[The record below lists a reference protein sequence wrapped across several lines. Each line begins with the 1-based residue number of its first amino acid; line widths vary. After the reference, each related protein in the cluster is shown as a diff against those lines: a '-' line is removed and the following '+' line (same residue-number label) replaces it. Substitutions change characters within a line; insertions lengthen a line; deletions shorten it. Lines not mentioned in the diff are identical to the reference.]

1 MTETRYCCDLD
12 KEIDF
17 LVADGY
23 RLDMI
28 TPADSPR
35 EVQLSKN
42 DEVVRLILNR
52 DSATQAPAKLAE
64 QKGWSPGRAGMMY
77 RDVLPNRLGGQL
89 IASHIRITEGG
100 EVPDYVHY
108 HKVRFQLIYCL
119 RGSIRVVYEDQ
130 GPPFWLEPG
139 DCVLQPSEIRH
150 RVLEAKAGSEV
161 LEISSPAEHETW
173 IDHQISL
180 PTNGAKPD
188 RLFGTQRFV
197 RSIASE
203 ANWITGSDGVEMR
216 HLDICE
222 ASNGLVDVSV
232 RRTTNPDAIAS
243 FSPQPGMLELGFV
256 VAGKEKAG
264 ENLSY
269 DIDSMRG
276 SSAPIM
282 TEILRIV
289 FRDISHFDLAA
300 H

>member
-1 MTETRYCCDLD
+1 MIETRQCTDLD
-12 KEIDF
+12 KEIDS
-17 LVADGY
+17 LLADGY

-42 DEVVRLILNR
+42 DEVVRLLNR
-52 DSATQAPAKLAE
+52 GPATQSPAKLA
-64 QKGWSPGRAGMMY
+64 KHKDWITGRAGMMY
-77 RDVLPNRLGGQL
+77 RDLLPDRLDGKL
-89 IASHIRITEGG
+89 IASHIRLTKGG
-100 EVPDYVHY
+100 PVPDYVHY

-119 RGSIRVVYEDQ
+119 RGRIRVVYQDQ

-139 DCVLQPSEIRH
+139 DCVLQPPEIRH
-150 RVLEAKAGSEV
+150 RVLEAEAGSEV
-161 LEISSPAEHETW
+161 LELSSPAEHETW

-180 PTNGAKPD
+180 PTTDAKPD
-188 RLFGTQRFV
+188 RLFGAQRFV

-203 ANWITGSDGVEMR
+203 ANWITDSDGVEMR
-216 HLDICE
+216 HLDILE

-232 RRTTNPDAIAS
+232 RRTTNPDASAS
-243 FSPQPGMLELGFV
+243 FSPQPGMLGLGFV

-264 ENLSY
+264 ENLPY
-269 DIDSMRG
+269 EIGSMRG
-276 SSAPIM
+276 SPTPIM

-289 FRDISHFDLAA
+289 FRDISNFDLAA